1 MYLHINVCVC
11 VCVYMNESGRMVAHM
26 KSNPSIWVG
35 WGRQDNHEFEANLS
49 YTGNSRSVSAT

>member
-1 MYLHINVCVC
+1 MCVR

-35 WGRQDNHEFEANLS
+35 RRQDNHEFEANLS